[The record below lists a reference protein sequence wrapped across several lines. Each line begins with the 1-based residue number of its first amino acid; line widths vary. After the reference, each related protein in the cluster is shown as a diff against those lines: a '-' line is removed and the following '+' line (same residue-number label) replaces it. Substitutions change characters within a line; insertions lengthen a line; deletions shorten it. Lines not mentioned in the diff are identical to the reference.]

1 MRNIIVY
8 GFFFVLL
15 SCTTENLSDTDLI
28 SYPESRTV
36 PFIETLHGTEISDP
50 YRWLEDFTGDEA
62 NAWAEK
68 QNAFTQTFIKETAI
82 KTAIKED
89 LSKIWVTDSI
99 STPFI
104 REGKTF
110 YYFNDGNWQQ
120 SKLMMKS
127 CDTCQEEVLLD
138 PNLFSDD
145 GTISLGSISIS
156 PNAEYM
162 AYSISDGGSDWK
174 SWKIMKIADKSMLED
189 SLLWTKFSGAVW
201 ENDNSGFYYL
211 KYDEPD
217 GEALLEVNEAPQL
230 LFHTLNTAQSNDKLI
245 YQNSENPR
253 WSFGINVIKDTSYK
267 ILSIGEG
274 TDERNRVYIQLEANG
289 EFIPLIDEL
298 IGAYNLISSKENILW
313 FYTTENAPNGKVVK
327 LEIKEDQST
336 EWSEVISETKNS
348 ISSVNVINNSFVVTY
363 LEDTL
368 SLVNFYNLDGSFS
381 HKLSGDFKG
390 SIGGFGGN
398 IDDTETYFSFTNF
411 TTPSQIHKI
420 DLTNNSSQL
429 FWAQELMDFTISDYV
444 SELRFYKSKDGTKI
458 PLHISYKK
466 TTKLNS
472 SSPVLLYGYGGFNIS
487 ILPRFS
493 KSYLAWMNQG
503 GVVAVA
509 NLRGGGE
516 YGGDWHNDGKLFNKQ
531 NVFDDFAYAA
541 KYLHKSRIGSSSTTA
556 IQGGS
561 NGGLLVAATMLQNP
575 KLFAAAIPQVGVLDM
590 LRFNKFT
597 IGWAWESD
605 YGSPEKTNEFYNL
618 LSYSPY
624 HNIENGECYPPT
636 LVTTSKRDDR
646 VVPSHSFKFA
656 ARLQASQGCENPIL
670 IRIEDRAG
678 HGAGTP
684 KDKRIEQI
692 SDVYGFALSSMN

>member
-313 FYTTENAPNGKVVK
+313 FYTTENAPNGKVLK

-336 EWSEVISETKNS
+336 EWS
-348 ISSVNVINNSFVVTY
+348 
-363 LEDTL
+363 L
-368 SLVNFYNLDGSFS
+368 SL
-381 HKLSGDFKG
+381 
-390 SIGGFGGN
+390 
-398 IDDTETYFSFTNF
+398 
-411 TTPSQIHKI
+411 IHI
-420 DLTNNSSQL
+420 
-429 FWAQELMDFTISDYV
+429 
-444 SELRFYKSKDGTKI
+444 
-458 PLHISYKK
+458 
-466 TTKLNS
+466 
-472 SSPVLLYGYGGFNIS
+472 
-487 ILPRFS
+487 
-493 KSYLAWMNQG
+493 
-503 GVVAVA
+503 
-509 NLRGGGE
+509 
-516 YGGDWHNDGKLFNKQ
+516 
-531 NVFDDFAYAA
+531 
-541 KYLHKSRIGSSSTTA
+541 
-556 IQGGS
+556 
-561 NGGLLVAATMLQNP
+561 
-575 KLFAAAIPQVGVLDM
+575 
-590 LRFNKFT
+590 
-597 IGWAWESD
+597 
-605 YGSPEKTNEFYNL
+605 
-618 LSYSPY
+618 
-624 HNIENGECYPPT
+624 
-636 LVTTSKRDDR
+636 
-646 VVPSHSFKFA
+646 
-656 ARLQASQGCENPIL
+656 
-670 IRIEDRAG
+670 
-678 HGAGTP
+678 
-684 KDKRIEQI
+684 
-692 SDVYGFALSSMN
+692 